1 MTDTIAG
8 APPLASRA
16 HRRMPQLP
24 IGEPVPTAWRE
35 DVLTRAKELDSLRA
49 WLLEAA
55 TADAADPWWTAIR
68 EYLDAVKQAACRACA
83 TTSSATWSPT
93 TPAAVSWSVWPAGS
107 VPTTPAPGRPS

>member
-55 TADAADPWWTAIR
+55 TADAADPYPR
-68 EYLDAVKQAACRACA
+68 
-83 TTSSATWSPT
+83 
-93 TPAAVSWSVWPAGS
+93 
-107 VPTTPAPGRPS
+107 APGRGSSRPPRAAVAAGPGWSGCGRR